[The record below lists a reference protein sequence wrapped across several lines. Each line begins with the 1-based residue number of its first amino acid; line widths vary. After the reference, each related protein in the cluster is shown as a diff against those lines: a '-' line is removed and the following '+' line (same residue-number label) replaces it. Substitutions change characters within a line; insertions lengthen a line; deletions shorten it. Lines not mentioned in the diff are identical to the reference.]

1 MKILAGE
8 SELKKSTKY
17 GYVTVEIDGKEYFLT
32 PEEVKMI
39 LFEEELK
46 NKGWAVEDI
55 QKFKELCMDNAER
68 AERDSNI
75 D

>member
-1 MKILAGE
+1 MKILQGE
-8 SELKKSTKY
+8 SELKKPTKY
-17 GYVTVEIDGKEYFLT
+17 GYVTVEIDGNILYLS
-32 PEEVKMI
+32 PENIKMR

-46 NKGWAVEDI
+46 NKGWDVNDI
-55 QKFKELCMDNAER
+55 EKFKQLCFDNCER

>member
-1 MKILAGE
+1 MKILSGV

-17 GYVTVEIDGKEYFLT
+17 GYLIVEIDGKEYFLT
-32 PEEVKMI
+32 PENVKMR

-46 NKGWAVEDI
+46 NKGWDVKDI
-55 QKFKELCMDNAER
+55 EKFKELCLDNARRE
-68 AERDSNI
+68 ERDSNI

>member
-8 SELKKSTKY
+8 SQLKKSTKY
-17 GYVTVEIDGKEYFLT
+17 GYVTVEIDGNILYLT
-32 PEEVKMI
+32 PENVKMR

-46 NKGWAVEDI
+46 NKGWDVEDI
-55 QKFKELCMDNAER
+55 EKFKELCFDNYER
-68 AERDSNI
+68 SERDSNI